1 MRGFRRLH
9 VDSVVYDA
17 RTVRFIADMLGPDRV
32 LMGTD
37 LPFAIAE
44 AEPVKLI
51 DAAGFAPGERAAIL
65 GGTAASL
72 FRVPVAA
79 TASA

>member
-1 MRGFRRLH
+1 
-9 VDSVVYDA
+9 
-17 RTVRFIADMLGPDRV
+17 MLGPDRV

-44 AEPVKLI
+44 AEPIKLI
-51 DAAGFAPGERAAIL
+51 DAAGFSASERAAIL

-72 FRVPVAA
+72 FRAPVAA
-79 TASA
+79 TA